1 MSMNRWC
8 ILISLLVSSSV
19 FSQNGATGAVYLDAN
34 GNGIHDQD
42 EAGIPGVCVSNGREV
57 VRTDANGRWQL
68 KLLNDSLIFVIK
80 PSGFSVPVNEA
91 MLPQHYAWL
100 AASSSRESG
109 RRINFPLRPAR
120 EDSAFTALLFGDPQA
135 RGMREVHFV
144 TRDVVQECMGTDA
157 AFGVCLGD
165 LVADD
170 PQLFGELSRRFG
182 QIGVPMYYTFG
193 NHDHDRNAPN
203 NRQSDRTFRRFFGPS
218 TFAFE
223 YGRAVFI
230 VLKNVC
236 YKPEGG
242 YRAHLL
248 DDQLTFAANVLSNVP
263 RDKLVVLFMHIPIIA
278 MDNAQNLYQ
287 LLQDRPHT
295 LSVSAH
301 THELA
306 NLFVDEKWGWHGAE
320 PHHHF
325 INGTVCGSWWCG
337 LLDEQGIP
345 HAVMN
350 DGAPNG
356 YAFLAIEGS
365 RYAIRY
371 KAARQ
376 PAEYQMNIYLPD
388 EMLCSQAD
396 STQVLVNVF
405 AGSSRSM
412 VEMQLDHR
420 MDWQPLTPVTARDP
434 ECLRMHR
441 LNTILEQP
449 FNGQALEELLGWKM
463 DAPSLSRH
471 MWSGPL
477 PCGLTPGVHTVTVRT
492 KDMFGQLWTGRRVF
506 SVRP

>member
-1 MSMNRWC
+1 MIMNRRC
-8 ILISLLVSSSV
+8 VLIGLLVSSGV
-19 FSQNGATGAVYLDAN
+19 FSQSVITGTVYLDAN
-34 GNGIHDQD
+34 RNASRDHGESGLQ
-42 EAGIPGVCVSNGREV
+42 GVCISNGREV

-68 KLLNDSLIFVIK
+68 EQPNDSLIFVIK
-80 PSGFSVPVNEA
+80 PSGYGVPVNEA
-91 MLPQHYAWL
+91 MLPQHYARL
-100 AASSSRESG
+100 VAGSCRESG
-109 RRINFPLRPAR
+109 RQIDFPLWPAT
-120 EDSAFTALLFGDPQA
+120 EDSAFTVLLFGDPQA

-144 TRDVVQECMGTDA
+144 TRDVVQECIATDA

-170 PQLFGELSRRFG
+170 PSLFGELSRRFG
-182 QIGVPMYYTFG
+182 QIGFPMYYAFG
-193 NHDHDRNAPN
+193 NHDHDRDARD
-203 NRQSDRTFRRFFGPS
+203 NRQSDRTFRRIFGPS

-223 YGRAVFI
+223 YGQAVFI
-230 VLKNVC
+230 VYKNVF

-248 DDQLTFAANVLSNVP
+248 DDQLAFAASYLSAVP
-263 RDKLVVLFMHIPIIA
+263 RNKLVVLFMHIPIIA
-278 MDNAQNLYQ
+278 MDNAQSLFQ
-287 LLQDRPHT
+287 LLRDRPYT

-306 NLFVDEKWGWHGAE
+306 NLFVDEKGGWPSAE

-356 YAFLAIEGS
+356 YAYLTIEGS

-371 KAARQ
+371 KAARR

-396 STQVLVNVF
+396 TTHVLVNVF
-405 AGSSRSM
+405 AGSSRSV
-412 VEMQLDHR
+412 VEMQLDQR
-420 MDWQPLTPVTARDP
+420 PDWQQLIPVAARDP
-434 ECLRMHR
+434 ECLRMHQ
-441 LNTILEQP
+441 LNAILEQP
-449 FNGQALEELLGWKM
+449 FNGQALEERLGWKM
-463 DAPSLSRH
+463 DPPSLSRH
-471 MWSGPL
+471 MWEGTL

-492 KDMFGQLWTGRRVF
+492 TDMFGQIWTGRRVF

>member
-8 ILISLLVSSSV
+8 VLIGLLVSGSA
-19 FSQNGATGAVYLDAN
+19 FSQTGITGTVYLDAN
-34 GNGIHDQD
+34 RDGIRDRD
-42 EAGIPGVCVSNGREV
+42 ESGLPGVCISNGCEV
-57 VRTDANGRWQL
+57 VRTDENGRWQL
-68 KLLNDSLIFVIK
+68 TLLNDSLIFVIK
-80 PSGFSVPVNEA
+80 PSGYCAPVNEA
-91 MLPQHYAWL
+91 MLPQYYA
-100 AASSSRESG
+100 RPG
-109 RRINFPLRPAR
+109 DRRIDFPLWPAT

-144 TRDVVQECMGTDA
+144 TRDVVQECIGTEA

-182 QIGVPMYYTFG
+182 QIGIPMYYTFG
-193 NHDHDRNAPN
+193 NHDHDRDAPE

-223 YGRAVFI
+223 YGQAVFI
-230 VLKNVC
+230 VFKNVF

-248 DDQLTFAANVLSNVP
+248 DDQLAFTANVLANVP
-263 RDKLVVLFMHIPIIA
+263 RDKLVVLVMHIPIIA
-278 MDNAQNLYQ
+278 MDNAKNLFQ

-306 NLFVDEKWGWHGAE
+306 NLFVDEKWGWLGAE

-356 YAFLAIEGS
+356 YAFLTVQGN

-371 KAARQ
+371 KAARH
-376 PAEYQMNIYLPD
+376 PAEYQMNIYLAD
-388 EMLCSQAD
+388 EIPRNRVD

-405 AGSSRSM
+405 AGSSRSL
-412 VEMQLDHR
+412 VEMQLDHQT
-420 MDWQPLTPVTARDP
+420 DWQPLTPVATRDP
-434 ECLRMHR
+434 ECLRMHQ
-441 LNTILEQP
+441 LNKILEQS
-449 FNGQALEELLGWKM
+449 FDGQTLEELLGWKM

-477 PCGLTPGVHTVTVRT
+477 TCGLTPGVHTITVRT
-492 KDMFGQLWTGRRVF
+492 KDMFGQLWTERRVF

>member
-1 MSMNRWC
+1 MSLNRWC
-8 ILISLLVSSSV
+8 VFIGLLASNGV
-19 FSQNGATGAVYLDAN
+19 FSQTGITGTVYLDAN
-34 GNGIHDQD
+34 RNANRDHD
-42 EAGIPGVCVSNGREV
+42 ELGVAGVCVSNGREV

-80 PSGFSVPVNEA
+80 PSGYSVPVNEA
-91 MLPQHYAWL
+91 MLPQHYAW
-100 AASSSRESG
+100 AAAGSYREAGSR
-109 RRINFPLRPAR
+109 IDFALRPAT
-120 EDSAFTALLFGDPQA
+120 EDSVFSVLLFGDPQA

-144 TRDVVQECMGTDA
+144 ARDVVQECIGTDA

-170 PQLFGELSRRFG
+170 PSLFGELSRRFS
-182 QIGVPMYYTFG
+182 QIGLPMYYTFG
-193 NHDHDRNAPN
+193 NHDHDRDAPD

-223 YGRAVFI
+223 YGQAVFI
-230 VLKNVC
+230 VFKNVF

-248 DDQLTFAANVLSNVP
+248 EDQLAFAANVLSAVP
-263 RDKLVVLFMHIPIIA
+263 PDKLVVLFMHIPIIA
-278 MDNAQNLYQ
+278 MDNAPCLFE

-306 NLFVDEKWGWHGAE
+306 NVFVDKKWGWHGAE

-356 YAFLAIEGS
+356 YAFLTIEGS

-376 PAEYQMNIYLPD
+376 PAEHQMNIYLPD
-388 EMLCSQAD
+388 ELLCSQAD
-396 STQVLVNVF
+396 STHVLVNVF
-405 AGSSRSM
+405 AGSSRSL
-412 VEMQLDHR
+412 VEMQLDHQT
-420 MDWQPLTPVTARDP
+420 DWQQLTPVAARDP
-434 ECLRMHR
+434 ECLRMHQ
-441 LNTILEQP
+441 LNAILEQP

-463 DAPSLSRH
+463 DPPSLSRH

-477 PCGLTPGVHTVTVRT
+477 PCALTPGVHTLTVRT
-492 KDMFGQLWTGRRVF
+492 KDMFGQLWAGHRVF